1 MVFCPEKL
9 DNAVNYAIRVP
20 TGSYFVKKNPH
31 QPRPLDRT
39 DRLILKYL
47 QEDGRLSNVA
57 LARKVNLTPTPCLER
72 VRRLEREGYIRGY
85 TALLEP
91 SLVDAGLLVFVEINL
106 LRTSPDAFR
115 SSRSTCCALRPTRF
129 ATFAAKQKSCPNCWD
144 VTWSRAISTTC

>member
-1 MVFCPEKL
+1 MVFCPEKP
-9 DNAVNYAIRVP
+9 DNAVNYAIEAP

-57 LARKVNLTPTPCLER
+57 LAKKVNHAKVISAATPPCWSRAWSMR
-72 VRRLEREGYIRGY
+72 VCW
-85 TALLEP
+85 
-91 SLVDAGLLVFVEINL
+91 S
-106 LRTSPDAFR
+106 

-129 ATFAAKQKSCPNCWD
+129 ETFAAKQKSCPNCSG
-144 VTWSRAISTTC
+144 VTWYRAISTTC